1 MSWAGQHMKVV
12 EIDSHGQFLVVLVR
26 VSDRTKVQR
35 LLVRGRNNATK
46 EDLMKDVKRQVGSFL
61 LSFVR
66 ILSDVDL

>member
-1 MSWAGQHMKVV
+1 MKVV